1 MNKNYKGPYYS
12 TSELAKL
19 VGVSKNTLIRWE
31 EEGVIPN
38 PLRDGRGW
46 RVWTKDALEK
56 IIEIKKS
63 KELKKD
69 VSYSNDKNKLRVN
82 IIGYGNQA
90 VVWAKNL
97 RDSGVSVTV
106 LLREGS
112 SSIRK
117 ASNDGFDVQSI
128 KSGLADTN
136 QGIFCVLIPDADHK
150 EFFKTYSKYIKPNF
164 VFVFAHG
171 FSVGYECINFDA
183 KKILLAPKAVA
194 KIMRINYLDGKYTPA
209 VCFGESSKEKDIITE
224 LAAALRL
231 SPLISSSFME
241 ETVSDLFTEQMI
253 ICGGV
258 PALIVETFN
267 MLKKKG
273 ISEEVALQECLYE
286 LSYMLEVIKE
296 KGISGMYEA
305 ISPVAMTG
313 GFKIWQ
319 EIDKGKS
326 LIEIMENAFK
336 DIETKKF
343 LSSVNDS
350 NKKSITDKVRK
361 KSKDFDSAVESY
373 S

>member
-1 MNKNYKGPYYS
+1 MDKKHSGPYYNS
-12 TSELAKL
+12 SELARL
-19 VGVSKNTLIRWE
+19 LGVSKNTLIRWE
-31 EEGVIPN
+31 EDGTIPK

-46 RVWTKDALEK
+46 RVWTKDSLEK
-56 IIEIKKS
+56 IIEIKRS
-63 KELKKD
+63 KEHKKEF
-69 VSYSNDKNKLRVN
+69 SPASNKNKLRVN
-82 IIGYGNQA
+82 VIGYGNQGA
-90 VVWAKNL
+90 VWAKNL
-97 RDSGVSVTV
+97 RDSGSMVTV

-112 SSIRK
+112 SSIRN
-117 ASNDGFDVQSI
+117 ATNDGFDVQSI
-128 KSGLADTN
+128 KNIFLDSSEGV
-136 QGIFCVLIPDADHK
+136 FCVLIPDEDHK

-164 VFVFAHG
+164 VFIFAHG
-171 FSVGYECINFDA
+171 FSVGYEGIVVNA

-194 KIMRINYLDGKYTPA
+194 KVMRLNYLDGKDTPA
-209 VCFGESSKEKDIITE
+209 VCFAETSKEKNILTE
-224 LAAALRL
+224 LAGALKL
-231 SPLISSSFME
+231 NPLISSSFME

-305 ISPVAMTG
+305 ISPVAMAG

-326 LIEIMENAFK
+326 LITIMENAFR
-336 DIETKKF
+336 DIESKKF
-343 LSSVNDS
+343 LSSLNGS
-350 NKKSITDKVRK
+350 NKKNISADVRK
-361 KSKDFDSAVESY
+361 KAKDFDLAVESF